1 MKRVRTLTMNPALD
15 LSAVTD
21 SVIPTEK
28 LRCRAVRRDAGGGGI
43 NVARVV
49 KRLGGEVEAVFPSG
63 GPCGESLARLMRE
76 EGLVFQSVAI
86 AEETREDFTI
96 VDESAGRQYRFVLP
110 GPALSEAEWG
120 ACLALATE
128 GSFEIACASGSLPP
142 GAPTDLYARLAA
154 QYHQANRQFLL
165 DTAGPALGAALQEP
179 IYLIKPNLKELS
191 GLLKTPLTGQISQLA
206 ACRALLDTHPLEAI
220 ALSLGADGA
229 LLVTRRHAWH
239 APCPRTEAVSTVG
252 AGDSFMGGLVWA
264 LASGLTLEDMLRCAV
279 AAGSAAVMTPGTEL
293 CHAPDVWRLR
303 NQIEIREIAVPDSV
317 RT

>member
-21 SVIPTEK
+21 SVTPTEK

-49 KRLGGEVEAVFPSG
+49 KRLGGEVEAIFPSG
-63 GPCGESLARLMRE
+63 GACGDSLARMMRQ
-76 EGLVFQSVAI
+76 EGLKFQSVAI

-110 GPALSEAEWG
+110 GPELSETEWG

-128 GSFEIACASGSLPP
+128 GAFEIACASGSLPP

-154 QYHQANRQFLL
+154 QYHRDNRQFLL
-165 DTAGPALGAALQEP
+165 DTAGPALAAALKEP
-179 IYLIKPNLKELS
+179 LTLIKPNLKELS
-191 GLLKTPLTGQISQLA
+191 GLLKTPLIGQASQLT
-206 ACRALLDTHPLEAI
+206 ACRSLLEAHPLEAI

-229 LLVTRRHAWH
+229 LLVSRRHAWH
-239 APCPRTEAVSTVG
+239 APCPPTVAVSTVG

-264 LASGLTLEDMLRCAV
+264 LASGLPWQDMLRCAV

-303 NQIEIREIAVPDSV
+303 GQIEVREIPLPDII
-317 RT
+317 R